1 MLSNEHTN
9 VLFHL
14 IALQK
19 LNSTGKGT
27 ACIPELHTERFSQC
41 IQSSL
46 APDLVIWGQDD
57 HLQVNLE
64 LDLEL
69 DIHTF
74 CSEVTCML
82 IAQCVSGL
90 PHFFRGAYNSN

>member
-1 MLSNEHTN
+1 MLSNEHIN

-19 LNSTGKGT
+19 LDSTGKGT
-27 ACIPELHTERFSQC
+27 ACILELHTQRFSRF

-46 APDLVIWGQDD
+46 APDLVVWGRDD
-57 HLQVNLE
+57 HIKVNLG

-74 CSEVTCML
+74 CSEVK
-82 IAQCVSGL
+82 
-90 PHFFRGAYNSN
+90 

>member
-1 MLSNEHTN
+1 MLSNGHTN
-9 VLFHL
+9 LLLHL

-19 LNSTGKGT
+19 LNGTSKGT
-27 ACIPELHTERFSQC
+27 ACIPELHTEVEKVFTIHTKQTLWS
-41 IQSSL
+41 
-46 APDLVIWGQDD
+46 WGQDD
-57 HLQVNLE
+57 HIE

-69 DIHTF
+69 HIHNF

-90 PHFFRGAYNSN
+90 QMHSPFQRRL